1 MTDFF
6 EKKFM
11 DEMEKK
17 SATTALLLYGATKPV
32 ERTKKDLK
40 EHLEK
45 IAHVGLVIIDE
56 MDRHLYEVAS
66 QSGGLDDYCITS
78 EKNFYNK
85 TLDKLCCMTE
95 IYTQTDLNHFREIFS
110 VDENNLYAYD
120 TRHDSRMAMEWSFK
134 KLILLHLGFFEA
146 KLFIENH

>member
-17 SATTALLLYGATKPV
+17 SATTALLLYGVTKPM
-32 ERTKKDLK
+32 KMSKNDLK

-45 IAHVGLVIIDE
+45 IARVGAVILDE
-56 MDRHLYEVAS
+56 MDRYLYEVAS

-78 EKNFYNK
+78 EKTFYNK
-85 TLDKLCCMTE
+85 TVDKLCCMSE
-95 IYTQTDLNHFREIFS
+95 IYTQTDLTYIREIFS
-110 VDENNLYAYD
+110 VDGLDLYPYD
-120 TRHDSRMAMEWSFK
+120 TRHDTRMAMEWSFK
-134 KLILLHLGFFEA
+134 KLVLILLGIFE
-146 KLFIENH
+146 ESR

>member
-17 SATTALLLYGATKPV
+17 STTTALLLYGATKPV
-32 ERTKKDLK
+32 ERSKNDLK

-45 IAHVGLVIIDE
+45 IAWVGVVILGE
-56 MDRHLYEVAS
+56 MDRYLYEVAS

-78 EKNFYNK
+78 EKMFYNK
-85 TLDKLCCMTE
+85 TVDKLCCVTE
-95 IYTQTDLNHFREIFS
+95 IYTQTDLMYIREIFS
-110 VDENNLYAYD
+110 VDGIDLYPYD
-120 TRHDSRMAMEWSFK
+120 TRHDTRISMEWSLK
-134 KLILLHLGFFEA
+134 KLILILLGIFE
-146 KLFIENH
+146 ESR